1 MAEEFRAHFLS
12 EAALRSQFVHMC
24 KAETHDPITDAVAA
38 MLTSNVQFC
47 VGKYG
52 LVLFK
57 GGAAFPYTLMSPKQR
72 QFLYELVHAVGSDV
86 PCHSAISCL
95 ENPLTWTI
103 ENERI
108 LFHTPAEKLDPRAVF
123 AILIDCVATSEHGSK
138 TLCDLLVQRLGS
150 RVTVARDTLAF
161 VREKTKDAFLHRM
174 EKK

>member
-1 MAEEFRAHFLS
+1 MSEEFRAHFLS

-24 KAETHDPITDAVAA
+24 KAETHDPITDAVAM

-57 GGAAFPYTLMSPKQR
+57 GGVAFPYTLMSPHQR

-86 PCHSAISCL
+86 PCHSALSCL
-95 ENPLTWTI
+95 ENPLTWAV

-108 LFHTPAEKLDPRAVF
+108 LFHLPPEKLEPRTVF
-123 AILIDCVATSEHGSK
+123 SILIECVAASEHGSR

-150 RVTVARDTLAF
+150 RVNIARDTLAF
-161 VREKTKDAFLHRM
+161 VHEKTREVFVK
-174 EKK
+174 